1 MFFSFVHKQNYL
13 CFSRCCYCCSNFFI
27 FPLFLLH
34 HHQARR
40 CNITANLC
48 TSECHLIG
56 KSFLHYEYLKYC
68 HLLHTLLAWTSNQ
81 SNCQLDDPPLCLPR
95 DLLQL
100 HNVHGGVECGD
111 DHHDP
116 QLPPPQG
123 GHPQHARLGPHH
135 LPPVD
140 PLVPQD
146 VQAGREDHPENLD
159 NPE

>member
-1 MFFSFVHKQNYL
+1 MY
-13 CFSRCCYCCSNFFI
+13 
-27 FPLFLLH
+27 
-34 HHQARR
+34 
-40 CNITANLC
+40 
-48 TSECHLIG
+48 
-56 KSFLHYEYLKYC
+56 
-68 HLLHTLLAWTSNQ
+68 TLLPWSSNQ
-81 SNCQLDDPPLCLPR
+81 SNCQLVDPLLFLPR

-123 GHPQHARLGPHH
+123 GHPQHASLGPHH

-159 NPE
+159 NPEQDEGAGPPFEVVAGQCVRHGGRL